1 MKTSVAM
8 DIGFSRF
15 YFMAYGGGGLESL
28 NDVKIDELRT
38 KNEVKMTKDN
48 DQYVIIDHIR
58 RQGTTGPYAMLKLV
72 ADNNNY
78 LISITSSLKINSP
91 IDDELSFYKWLSKIN
106 QGASCSTS
114 YDESTK
120 TINTEAY
127 ISFRGYEIWIEQ
139 THKDPDEEWPSYSCS
154 PEIDGFLN
162 LLLQVEGRINIVS
175 KEIAVYKDI
184 QL

>member
-1 MKTSVAM
+1 MRTSDVM
-8 DIGFSRF
+8 DIGYIRF
-15 YFMAYGGGGLESL
+15 YREGNLESL
-28 NDVKIDELRT
+28 NDVKINHKERLN
-38 KNEVKMTKDN
+38 KVKMTKDE
-48 DQYVIIDHIR
+48 DSYVIIDYIR
-58 RQGTTGPYAMLKLV
+58 DYGTTGHYSTLKLV

-91 IDDELSFYKWLSKIN
+91 IDDELSFYKLLSKIN

-175 KEIAVYKDI
+175 KESAVYKDI